1 MDKPQNKDILTIP
14 GLVGAYAIAGLFI
27 QRALR
32 GSSTPLGVQHLAL
45 VGGTSAVSSYLTP
58 MLTSPYMCQR
68 RPMAP
73 FLNAVVS
80 SGLAYTF
87 LRVEGVN
94 DESAM
99 MFVPIQLL
107 STLLA
112 YQVAYMINKK
122 EKKNGLS
129 FQE

>member
-1 MDKPQNKDILTIP
+1 
-14 GLVGAYAIAGLFI
+14 
-27 QRALR
+27 
-32 GSSTPLGVQHLAL
+32 
-45 VGGTSAVSSYLTP
+45 
-58 MLTSPYMCQR
+58 
-68 RPMAP
+68 MAP

-112 YQVAYMINKK
+112 YQVAHMLKKK
-122 EKKNGLS
+122 EKNGLS

>member
-1 MDKPQNKDILTIP
+1 MDKPQNKDTLTIP
-14 GLVGAYAIAGLFI
+14 GLVGAYAVAGLFI
-27 QRALR
+27 QRAMR
-32 GSSTPLGVQHLAL
+32 GSSAPLGFEQLAL

-73 FLNAVVS
+73 FLNAFVS

-87 LRVEGVN
+87 LRIEGVN
-94 DESAM
+94 NENAM
-99 MFVPIQLL
+99 MFIPIQVL

-112 YQVAYMINKK
+112 YQVAHMM
-122 EKKNGLS
+122 KKNQKKNNS
-129 FQE
+129 FEE